1 MNARKNISYDRVR
14 TLPNA
19 LSAARM
25 VMAVLAAVIFI
36 MRGPSITPVVLCTVA
51 ALLDLVD
58 GWIARRWGQIT
69 RLGEHLDPLA
79 DKVLISVIFLALIAF
94 SECRLLWVIV
104 PLLLIREWGITWLR
118 EAYKRATG
126 ESIPADRLGKW
137 KMIAQSLFGN
147 FFLLWLALLP
157 EDSEPSLL
165 YRTLLVLALF
175 LILVLSYTS
184 GIRYFLKLRRALR
197 SL

>member
-1 MNARKNISYDRVR
+1 VKPSKNSPYDRVR

-25 VMAVLAAVIFI
+25 LLAALAAALFI
-36 MRGPSITPVVLCTVA
+36 VWGPSIIAVLLCTVA
-51 ALLDLVD
+51 AFLDLLD

-79 DKVLISVIFLALIAF
+79 DKILVSVIFIALAAF
-94 SECRLLWVIV
+94 SRSTLLWIIV

-118 EAYKRATG
+118 EAYHQSTG
-126 ESIPADRLGKW
+126 ESIPAGRLGKW
-137 KMIAQSLFGN
+137 KMIAQVLFGN

-157 EDSEPSLL
+157 EGSDPGAL
-165 YRTLLVLALF
+165 YRGLLVLALL
-175 LILVLSYTS
+175 LILLLSYTS
-184 GIRYFLKLRRALR
+184 GLRYLLRMRR
-197 SL
+197 RGTRV